1 MSTFL
6 AYLFTQLRT
15 MSRALLKTS
24 LVGWLPSSNI
34 IIIVIIRLTTPLT
47 RKSQRIRP
55 LKFDKTTQKPNK
67 MREATLRNHHAR
79 YEARQPVCNI
89 PQELQKHF
97 SWWLNSRH
105 YSRKIKTAPV
115 QASCSTFYGDK
126 VVPLFLQRV
135 SSAIS
140 WLSPAW
146 F

>member
-1 MSTFL
+1 MITLICKDGKHVGHSLKFTTTSMSTFL

-15 MSRALLKTS
+15 MSRALLKTA
-24 LVGWLPSSNI
+24 LVSWLPSSNI

-79 YEARQPVCNI
+79 YEARQPVFNI

-97 SWWLNSRH
+97 S
-105 YSRKIKTAPV
+105 
-115 QASCSTFYGDK
+115 
-126 VVPLFLQRV
+126 
-135 SSAIS
+135 
-140 WLSPAW
+140 
-146 F
+146 

>member
-1 MSTFL
+1 MITLICKDGKHVGHSLKFTTTSMSTFL
-6 AYLFTQLRT
+6 AYLFTQLHT

-89 PQELQKHF
+89 PQELQNTLLMMIEF
-97 SWWLNSRH
+97 S
-105 YSRKIKTAPV
+105 
-115 QASCSTFYGDK
+115 
-126 VVPLFLQRV
+126 PLLQKN
-135 SSAIS
+135 
-140 WLSPAW
+140 
-146 F
+146 